1 MPRRYYCDFCDK
13 SFADNPVARKNHMN
27 GTTHQRNRKQHY
39 DSFRDPEILLFEEIN
54 KKPCKHFLQ
63 SGTCTFFDNCRFSHL
78 REDVKEQLRTQ
89 ATEMKTK
96 KYKRQDTKMDKN
108 GEDLKTFLQK
118 IERGQ
123 KFDQK
128 EGKNIHSGVVIPKY
142 SIPTFLQAVTN
153 LPPSLIPP
161 PPDSFLD
168 LELKEWG

>member
-1 MPRRYYCDFCDK
+1 APLPRRYYCDFCDK

-63 SGTCTFFDNCRFSHL
+63 SGTCTFFDSCRFSHL
-78 REDVKEQLRTQ
+78 REDEKEQLRTQ

-96 KYKRQDTKMDKN
+96 KYKRQDIKKDEN
-108 GEDLKTFLQK
+108 DEDLKTFFTEEHCLLQT
-118 IERGQ
+118 
-123 KFDQK
+123 
-128 EGKNIHSGVVIPKY
+128 V
-142 SIPTFLQAVTN
+142 AN
-153 LPPSLIPP
+153 LPPSLVPP